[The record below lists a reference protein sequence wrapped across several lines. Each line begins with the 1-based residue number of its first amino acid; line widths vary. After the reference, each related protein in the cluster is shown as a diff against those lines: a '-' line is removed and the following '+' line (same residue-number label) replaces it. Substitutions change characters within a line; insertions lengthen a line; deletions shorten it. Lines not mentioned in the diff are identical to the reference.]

1 VTNDRVILLEA
12 LARFIEQA
20 RQVAGV
26 QRIAV
31 VGSLTTPK
39 PDPKDADVLVT
50 VGEDVD
56 LGALANLGRKLK
68 GAAQVRNLGADI
80 FLANTDGHYI
90 GRTCGFREC
99 HPRVR
104 CKGVSCF
111 AGSWLCD
118 DFHVIRL
125 DDELVAA
132 PPLEFWPQIVVRV
145 DLPSDIRKILLMESE
160 GAPSIYARQIMVW

>member
-1 VTNDRVILLEA
+1 VTNDRVFLLEA

-20 RQVAGV
+20 RQVASV

-50 VGEDVD
+50 IGEDVD
-56 LGALANLGRKLK
+56 LGALATLGRKLK

-80 FLANTDGHYI
+80 FLANTDGYYI

-104 CKGVSCF
+104 CHGVSCH
-111 AGSWLCD
+111 AGGWLCD
-118 DFHVIRL
+118 DFQVIRL
-125 DDELVAA
+125 DDELVGA
-132 PPLEFWPQIVVRV
+132 PPLEVWPQIVVRV

-160 GAPSIYARQIMVW
+160 GAPSLYSRQIIIR

>member
-1 VTNDRVILLEA
+1 MPNDRVFLLEA

-20 RQVAGV
+20 RQVVGV
-26 QRIAV
+26 RRIAV

-39 PDPKDADVLVT
+39 PDLKDADVLVT

-56 LGALANLGRKLK
+56 LGVLAKLGRKLK
-68 GAAQVRNLGADI
+68 GAAQIRNLGADV
-80 FLANTDGHYI
+80 FFANTDGHYI

-104 CKGVSCF
+104 CSGISCQP
-111 AGSWLCD
+111 GNWLCD

-125 DDELVAA
+125 EDELVAA
-132 PPLEFWPQIVVRV
+132 PPIEVWPQIVVRV
-145 DLPSDIRKILLMESE
+145 DLPLDIREVLLMQSQR
-160 GAPSIYARQIMVW
+160 APSIMARPIIW